1 MPSSNQTGAA
11 RIAGSRAA
19 ALGAALSLAAA
30 ASAAAQIPVPVVTGP
45 VPATVLPGTPSHDY
59 PFFSTNHDIAAQ
71 GYVEQEFFVQGT
83 ASRYNTPALA
93 TGSVIDA
100 GHPYKTRVVVRRP
113 ADPARFNGTV
123 LVEWYNVTNGFDAEN
138 TWFFSW
144 EHILQAGYAW
154 VGVSNQLVGV
164 NALKAW
170 SPARY
175 GSLDVTQ
182 GGAVTGDALDYDIFS
197 QVAAALRHPGSADL
211 LGGLTPRRV
220 IGIGE
225 SQSAIRMVP
234 YVNSV
239 DPLTPAYDG
248 FLLLSAVGGQVRPDV
263 RVPTFKISTE
273 YDVQAADASVRQP
286 DTQNFRT
293 WEVAASSHVDQH
305 LRASREPLE
314 LRDFGTSAEAALAPQ
329 CQVPLLG
336 TTVPTRYV
344 VGRAEDWLV
353 TWSRNGQSPPSA
365 PRMQTTQIGTPG
377 TASVIARNGLGI
389 ALGGIQLPA
398 AAVPTALNVGTN
410 SGPGACVRWGYSTPF
425 STTQLDQLYPN
436 YPSYVDA
443 VARSAAEDLVLGYIG
458 PGDAQQAILDAIETK
473 IGHPSAREQARYLS
487 AFGYGLTLV
496 PELDAYIK

>member
-1 MPSSNQTGAA
+1 MGNSHRPSSLQG
-11 RIAGSRAA
+11 RSCL
-19 ALGAALSLAAA
+19 ALAGAALLAGMSAPAMAA
-30 ASAAAQIPVPVVTGP
+30 VPTPSVIGP

-59 PFFSTNHDIAAQ
+59 PFFSTNHDIAKQ
-71 GYVEQEFFVQGT
+71 GYLEQEFFIQGT
-83 ASRYNTPALA
+83 ASRYTTPALA
-93 TGSVIDA
+93 TGSVIDS
-100 GHPYKTRVVVRRP
+100 GHPYRTRVVVRRP
-113 ADPARFNGTV
+113 ADPKQFNGTV
-123 LVEWYNVTNGFDAEN
+123 LVEWDNVTNGFDAEN

-144 EHILQAGYAW
+144 EHILKAGYAW
-154 VGVSNQLVGV
+154 VGVSVQRVGV
-164 NALKAW
+164 DALKAW

-182 GGAVTGDALDYDIFS
+182 GGTITNDALDYDIFS
-197 QVAAALRHPGSADL
+197 QAAVALRSPGAIDM
-211 LGGLTPRRV
+211 LGGLHAARV

-239 DPLTPAYDG
+239 DPLTPVYDG
-248 FLLLSAVGGQVRPDV
+248 FVLLSAIGGQVRPDV

-286 DTQNFRT
+286 DGQTFRA

-344 VGRAEDWLV
+344 VGAAYDWLV
-353 TWSRNGQSPPSA
+353 NWVRYGASPPSA
-365 PRMQTTQIGTPG
+365 PRIQTTQTGAPG

-389 ALGGIQLPA
+389 ALGGIQLSA
-398 AAVPTALNVGTN
+398 ASVPTALNVGTN
-410 SGPGACVRWGYSTPF
+410 SGPGACVRWGYSVPF
-425 STTQLDQLYPN
+425 GVAQLDQLYPS
-436 YPSYVDA
+436 YSAYVDA
-443 VARSAAEDLVLGYIG
+443 VARAAFDNAAHGYVK
-458 PGDAQQAILDAIETK
+458 PSDAQQAVLDAIGTK
-473 IGHPSAREQARYLS
+473 IGHPAPAERARYLS
-487 AFGYGLTLV
+487 AFGRQLESV
-496 PELDAYIK
+496 PKLDAHLE